1 MVITEVMRKTVLTHS
16 RKFDLLKYVY
26 LVYCVAL
33 SSPLFLSVCLSLSL
47 SVSREAFCI
56 TDIENSNIIDE
67 VTQNLKDLARKFTA
81 TIDIKGNVISVSI
94 LILISRYYCMTGFI
108 LLYSYCSSRTC
119 LQRAGR

>member
-81 TIDIKGNVISVSI
+81 TIDIKGNVA
-94 LILISRYYCMTGFI
+94 LISQYQY
-108 LLYSYCSSRTC
+108 
-119 LQRAGR
+119 

>member
-47 SVSREAFCI
+47 SLSVSREAFCI

-81 TIDIKGNVISVSI
+81 TIDIKGNVA
-94 LILISRYYCMTGFI
+94 LISQYQY
-108 LLYSYCSSRTC
+108 
-119 LQRAGR
+119 